1 MPHGGLAKTVTSIV
15 KRSRCSKRDRTQ
27 LRRSGLKKINES
39 VRLMEEG
46 IIGTT
51 GLKIEV
57 VMDNGETVSMLEP
70 EPIHTYAAWKSLG
83 YQVKRGETAV
93 AKFLIWKAGKSR
105 QQEEA
110 EAAAENGTEISP
122 ERVRMFMKTAHFFKA
137 AQVERISATA

>member
-1 MPHGGLAKTVTSIV
+1 MTNAQI
-15 KRSRCSKRDRTQ
+15 
-27 LRRSGLKKINES
+27 IFNES

-57 VMDNGETVSMLEP
+57 LMESGETVPMLEP
-70 EPIHTYAAWKSLG
+70 EPIHTYATWKSLG
-83 YQVKRGETAV
+83 FQVKRGETAI

-110 EAAAENGTEISP
+110 ESQPESSVEISP
-122 ERVRMFMKTAHFFKA
+122 ERVRMFMKTAHFFKIS
-137 AQVERISATA
+137 QVERISATA

>member
-1 MPHGGLAKTVTSIV
+1 MTNAQI
-15 KRSRCSKRDRTQ
+15 
-27 LRRSGLKKINES
+27 IFNES
-39 VRLMEEG
+39 VRLMKDG

-51 GLKIEV
+51 GLKIEMV
-57 VMDNGETVSMLEP
+57 TESGETVSILEP

-83 YQVKRGETAV
+83 YQVKRGETAI

-105 QQEEA
+105 QQEETA

>member
-1 MPHGGLAKTVTSIV
+1 MTNAQI
-15 KRSRCSKRDRTQ
+15 
-27 LRRSGLKKINES
+27 IFNES

-51 GLKIEV
+51 GIKIEV
-57 VMDNGETVSMLEP
+57 VMENGKNVSMLEP

-83 YQVKRGETAV
+83 YQVKRGETAI

-105 QQEEA
+105 QQQEET

-122 ERVRMFMKTAHFFKA
+122 ERVRMFMKTAHFFKIS
-137 AQVERISATA
+137 QVERITATA

>member
-1 MPHGGLAKTVTSIV
+1 MTNAQI
-15 KRSRCSKRDRTQ
+15 
-27 LRRSGLKKINES
+27 IFNES

-57 VMDNGETVSMLEP
+57 VMENGETVSMMEP

-83 YQVKRGETAV
+83 FQVKRGETAI

-105 QQEEA
+105 QQEDA
-110 EAAAENGTEISP
+110 ENAAAENSVEISP
-122 ERVRMFMKTAHFFKA
+122 ERVRMFMKTAHFFKIS
-137 AQVERISATA
+137 QVERISATA